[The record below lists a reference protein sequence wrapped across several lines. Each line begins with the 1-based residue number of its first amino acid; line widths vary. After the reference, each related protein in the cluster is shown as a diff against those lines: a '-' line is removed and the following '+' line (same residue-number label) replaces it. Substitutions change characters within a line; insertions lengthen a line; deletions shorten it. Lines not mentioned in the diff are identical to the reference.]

1 MRVRHFFLSL
11 VFCALAHTAAAAAPV
26 PTDAPTGGT
35 DGCEV
40 AYVGDDVTTRAVEYV
55 IPAARKLAVPAPLD
69 LKEQSALDEQ
79 SYSDVYAILKDENS
93 CSRFFGGPS
102 QAVEAFNELAR
113 RLKRKPLR
121 NRAVGVR
128 MSGTFVTYK
137 NHQTGATYRLFQE
150 ATVNSEGPLFKQ
162 YALPSERKQ
171 SRVGSF
177 QSATRQG
184 RALMFLHEL
193 GHVVAREDGE
203 WVLPNDGDNYVQS
216 ERNTRKVEET
226 CSEQLTAIE

>member
-1 MRVRHFFLSL
+1 MRVRHFFHSL
-11 VFCALAHTAAAAAPV
+11 VFCALAHTATAAALAP
-26 PTDAPTGGT
+26 PDATTGGT

-40 AYVGDDVTTRAVEYV
+40 AYVGDDVTTGPVEYV
-55 IPAARKLAVPAPLD
+55 IPAVRKLAVPAPLG

-113 RLKRKPLR
+113 RFKRKSLR
-121 NRAVGVR
+121 DSAVGVR

-137 NHQTGATYRLFQE
+137 NHQTGASYRLFKE
-150 ATVNSEGPLFKQ
+150 ATVNIDGPLFEGN
-162 YALPSERKQ
+162 ARLAERRQ
-171 SRVGSF
+171 SRIGSF
-177 QSATRQG
+177 PSATRQG

-203 WVLPNDGDNYVQS
+203 WVLPNDGDDYVQS
-216 ERNTRKVEET
+216 ERNTRKVEEN

>member
-11 VFCALAHTAAAAAPV
+11 VFCALAHTAAAACAP
-26 PTDAPTGGT
+26 PGATTGGT

-40 AYVGDDVTTRAVEYV
+40 AYVGDDVTTGAVEYV

-79 SYSDVYAILKDENS
+79 SYGDVYAILKDENS

-102 QAVEAFNELAR
+102 LAVEAFNELAR
-113 RLKRKPLR
+113 RFKRKPLR
-121 NRAVGVR
+121 DRAVGVR
-128 MSGTFVTYK
+128 MTGTFVTYK
-137 NHQTGATYRLFQE
+137 NHQTGATYRLFKE
-150 ATVNSEGPLFKQ
+150 ATVNTDGPLF
-162 YALPSERKQ
+162 ERSARLAERRQ
-171 SRVGSF
+171 SRIGSF
-177 QSATRQG
+177 QSATRPG
-184 RALMFLHEL
+184 RALMYLHEL

-203 WVLPNDGDNYVQS
+203 WVLPNDGDDHVQS
-216 ERNTRKVEET
+216 ELNTRKVEEN

>member
-1 MRVRHFFLSL
+1 MRVRHFFHSL

-26 PTDAPTGGT
+26 PPDATTGG
-35 DGCEV
+35 
-40 AYVGDDVTTRAVEYV
+40 VEYV
-55 IPAARKLAVPAPLD
+55 IPAARALAVPAPLD

-79 SYSDVYAILKDENS
+79 SYGDVYAILKDENS
-93 CSRFFGGPS
+93 CSRFFGGPP

-113 RLKRKPLR
+113 RFKRKPLR

-128 MSGTFVTYK
+128 MSGTFVTYR
-137 NHQTGATYRLFQE
+137 NHQTGATYRLFEE

-162 YALPSERKQ
+162 YALPYERKQ
-171 SRVGSF
+171 SRIGSF

-216 ERNTRKVEET
+216 ERNTRRVEEN
-226 CSEQLTAIE
+226 CSAQLTAIE